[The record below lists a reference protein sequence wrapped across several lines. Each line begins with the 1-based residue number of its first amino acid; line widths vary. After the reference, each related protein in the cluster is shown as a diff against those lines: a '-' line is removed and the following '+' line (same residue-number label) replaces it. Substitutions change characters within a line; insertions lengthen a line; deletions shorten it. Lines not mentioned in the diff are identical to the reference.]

1 MGCLSDKGDIINV
14 KEDLIQIP
22 KLIEKDSMLHLNNEK
37 IDVMNDNKMEENIFI
52 MQDLDE
58 KDIIKNMVDTFE
70 GEKED
75 FKKWEFI
82 KIENRQ
88 KEKNNINKDKHLIKN
103 DIDDLL
109 LEDEKNNL
117 QTKEK
122 DSKKENIIKIEKE
135 KEKIKGKENIDKN
148 DNSQREEKVNESKS
162 CKKDSK
168 FEQFKE
174 KNNNKSNDVNKNA
187 LENNK
192 ENIIKK
198 EKEKIDRNNAN
209 KNIDFKTREKINEKN
224 ENKVSIK
231 EDNDSIKE
239 EIEGIDLDNQ
249 NKVKEEKEMQNVVFK
264 DDENSISNND
274 DSIKEEI
281 EGCEN

>member
-135 KEKIKGKENIDKN
+135 KEKIKGKE
-148 DNSQREEKVNESKS
+148 
-162 CKKDSK
+162 KKILTK
-168 FEQFKE
+168 MIILKE
-174 KNNNKSNDVNKNA
+174 K
-187 LENNK
+187 
-192 ENIIKK
+192 KK
-198 EKEKIDRNNAN
+198 
-209 KNIDFKTREKINEKN
+209 
-224 ENKVSIK
+224 
-231 EDNDSIKE
+231 
-239 EIEGIDLDNQ
+239 
-249 NKVKEEKEMQNVVFK
+249 
-264 DDENSISNND
+264 
-274 DSIKEEI
+274 
-281 EGCEN
+281 

>member
-1 MGCLSDKGDIINV
+1 MGCLSDKSDIINI

-22 KLIEKDSMLHLNNEK
+22 RVMEKDSMLHLNNEK
-37 IDVMNDNKMEENIFI
+37 INVMNDNNMEENIFI
-52 MQDLDE
+52 MLDLDE
-58 KDIIKNMVDTFE
+58 KDVIKNMVDTFE
-70 GEKED
+70 GEKEE

-82 KIENRQ
+82 KIENKQ
-88 KEKNNINKDKHLIKN
+88 KEKNDIKKDKHLIKN

-109 LEDEKNNL
+109 LEDGKNIL
-117 QTKEK
+117 QAREKEK
-122 DSKKENIIKIEKE
+122 IIKLE
-135 KEKIKGKENIDKN
+135 KEKIKEKENIDKN
-148 DNSQREEKVNESKS
+148 DNALKEEKIKEQKK
-162 CKKDSK
+162 CKNYSISEETKGN
-168 FEQFKE
+168 
-174 KNNNKSNDVNKNA
+174 NNNKGNDVNKNT

-192 ENIIKK
+192 EKIIRK

-209 KNIDFKTREKINEKN
+209 KNIDLKKREKISEKN

-249 NKVKEEKEMQNVVFK
+249 NKIKEEKEMQNVVFK

-281 EGCEN
+281 EGFEN

>member
-88 KEKNNINKDKHLIKN
+88 KEKNNINKDKNLIKN

-135 KEKIKGKENIDKN
+135 KEKIKGKE
-148 DNSQREEKVNESKS
+148 
-162 CKKDSK
+162 KKILTK
-168 FEQFKE
+168 MIILKE
-174 KNNNKSNDVNKNA
+174 K
-187 LENNK
+187 
-192 ENIIKK
+192 KK
-198 EKEKIDRNNAN
+198 
-209 KNIDFKTREKINEKN
+209 
-224 ENKVSIK
+224 
-231 EDNDSIKE
+231 
-239 EIEGIDLDNQ
+239 
-249 NKVKEEKEMQNVVFK
+249 
-264 DDENSISNND
+264 
-274 DSIKEEI
+274 
-281 EGCEN
+281 